1 MIGKQREAGGGNC
14 HEKTWEIS
22 KKNWTALPP
31 SLSRSAGSRRPFL
44 VGWGDPGNK
53 LSCNHF
59 GVAATPLSLSL
70 SPARES
76 TKLVLLLLLPPSKV
90 GENRSF
96 GLLPFVAK
104 LYSLH
109 CLSALSPPLPL
120 SALL

>member
-59 GVAATPLSLSL
+59 GVAATPLSL
-70 SPARES
+70 ES
-76 TKLVLLLLLPPSKV
+76 TKLVLFLLPPSKV